1 MTNTPK
7 DPAQGSARP
16 GSGPQPSKRPTATI
30 DLQATEID
38 RRDIPQTGE
47 TGASTADTAA
57 PKTAAETPKPAADA
71 AKADTSSKPAAG
83 KSEKA
88 ASAPMGP
95 PPIAR
100 KSSGAA
106 GFFSHLVAGVAG
118 AALAIFGADY
128 AANTFGLTIP
138 TYSAGQVDQLAR
150 RMSAMEQDTKEHS
163 ADAANNLLREQVEA
177 LKVKVEQT
185 AGKTAAVD
193 GLETQQ
199 KQLLERAAKVD
210 QMLGSQPAMQDV
222 NGRVGKLEDQFK
234 MMAQSGATGQGGSVG
249 QVAAL
254 VAKVDLI
261 GVNLDQ
267 HLAEMR
273 KSLLGDLQKQ
283 SAHFEDRLT
292 EIDKG
297 MSVDTIKAT
306 SKSLS
311 DEIVGLKAAGEK
323 LKQDITAVASGN
335 THLGQ
340 DLAALQATAA
350 AMKAQLTTQAG
361 TFAKTDDMT
370 TVNATAAKLQADL
383 AAITA
388 RDQSRELSAGRIL
401 LTLELSNLKR
411 AIESGSN
418 YAKELATVQ
427 KLAPKELNLSGLQAN
442 AEKGLPT
449 NAVLAGE
456 FKDLTWGIINA
467 SNKPSDDAS
476 LLGQLWQGAS
486 SVVQVRKVGDVA
498 GDSTEAIIARTEARL
513 QAGDLDGTLRE
524 AGHLKADAR
533 KTAEPWMA
541 KLAARLAVD
550 QGIADIEA
558 NLVKVMAPQGTN

>member
-38 RRDIPQTGE
+38 RRDIPQTGAA
-47 TGASTADTAA
+47 GPSTTDTAA
-57 PKTAAETPKPAADA
+57 PKAAAETPKPAPDA
-71 AKADTSSKPAAG
+71 TKADPSSKPASG
-83 KSEKA
+83 KTEKT
-88 ASAPMGP
+88 ASAPMP
-95 PPIAR
+95 PPVAR

-106 GFFSHLVAGVAG
+106 GFFSHLMAGVAG

-150 RMSAMEQDTKEHS
+150 RMSTLEQDTKEHS

-199 KQLLERAAKVD
+199 KQLLDRTAKID
-210 QMLGSQPAMQDV
+210 QMLGSQPALQDV

-234 MMAQSGATGQGGSVG
+234 MMAQSGAAGQGGSVG

-267 HLAEMR
+267 HLGEMR

-283 SAHFEDRLT
+283 SSHFEDRLT

-323 LKQDITAVASGN
+323 LKQDIATVASGN
-335 THLGQ
+335 TQLGQ
-340 DLAALQATAA
+340 DLAALQATAS
-350 AMKAQLTTQAG
+350 AMKTQLTAQAG

-370 TVNATAAKLQADL
+370 TVNATASKLQADL
-383 AAITA
+383 AAISA

-449 NAVLAGE
+449 NAALTGE

-467 SNKPSDDAS
+467 SSKPSNDGS

-498 GDSTEAIIARTEARL
+498 GDSTEAIIARTESRL

-524 AGHLKADAR
+524 AGQLKADAR
-533 KTAEPWMA
+533 KTAEPWMG

-558 NLVKVMAPQGTN
+558 NLVKVMAPQGSN

>member
-1 MTNTPK
+1 
-7 DPAQGSARP
+7 
-16 GSGPQPSKRPTATI
+16 
-30 DLQATEID
+30 
-38 RRDIPQTGE
+38 
-47 TGASTADTAA
+47 
-57 PKTAAETPKPAADA
+57 
-71 AKADTSSKPAAG
+71 
-83 KSEKA
+83 
-88 ASAPMGP
+88 
-95 PPIAR
+95 
-100 KSSGAA
+100 
-106 GFFSHLVAGVAG
+106 
-118 AALAIFGADY
+118 
-128 AANTFGLTIP
+128 
-138 TYSAGQVDQLAR
+138 
-150 RMSAMEQDTKEHS
+150 
-163 ADAANNLLREQVEA
+163 
-177 LKVKVEQT
+177 
-185 AGKTAAVD
+185 
-193 GLETQQ
+193 
-199 KQLLERAAKVD
+199 
-210 QMLGSQPAMQDV
+210 
-222 NGRVGKLEDQFK
+222 

-273 KSLLGDLQKQ
+273 KGLLGDLQKQ

-297 MSVDTIKAT
+297 MAVDTIKAT

-335 THLGQ
+335 TQLGQ

-449 NAVLAGE
+449 NAALAGE